1 MPPSAPDAAALA
13 PEWVIE
19 ARRDSIFDRVRE
31 VWAYRYLLWY
41 FASNALQ
48 GMYKRS
54 SLGWIWLLMRISGPV
69 GLNSLIFGGVL
80 DVSAPGGKPYFLF
93 FLCGTMT
100 WMLFER
106 SLLFITRSLERNRKL
121 ITKVYF
127 PRLVLPLSAVAP
139 AVLYLVILLL
149 VLSGT
154 LIYFRQAHGVWYIE
168 PRPRLLLSAAMV
180 VLSVV
185 FAIAVGLWTSV
196 LQARIRD
203 IRMGLRYL
211 MPFWMLLT
219 PVVYP
224 MSKIPSKYHWLVAIN
239 PMAPIVETFKWG
251 TLGDGTLP
259 LGGLVTSLVLTTV
272 TLISGLWFFNREESA
287 AIDKL

>member
-1 MPPSAPDAAALA
+1 MPPSAPDALTADT
-13 PEWVIE
+13 WVIDPRRSSVLDR
-19 ARRDSIFDRVRE
+19 ARE
-31 VWAYRYLLWY
+31 LWAYRYLLWY

-48 GMYKRS
+48 AMYKRS
-54 SLGWIWLLMRISGPV
+54 SLGWIWLLLRISGPV
-69 GLNSLIFGGVL
+69 GLNSIIFGGVL
-80 DVSAPGGKPYFLF
+80 NVEAPGGKPYFLF
-93 FLCGTMT
+93 FLCGTTT

-127 PRLVLPLSAVAP
+127 PRLILPLSAVAP
-139 AVLYLVILLL
+139 AVLYLVILML
-149 VLSGT
+149 VLAGT
-154 LIYFRQAHGVWYIE
+154 LIYFHQTRGVWYIE
-168 PRPRLLLSAAMV
+168 ARPRLLLSAAMV

-185 FAIAVGLWTSV
+185 FAVAVGLWTSV
-196 LQARIRD
+196 LQTRIRD

-219 PVVYP
+219 PVIYP
-224 MSKIPSKYHWLVAIN
+224 MSKIPAKYHWLVAIN

-259 LGGLVTSLVLTTV
+259 LGGLVTSLVLTTA
-272 TLISGLWFFNREESA
+272 TLITGLWFFNREESA